1 MSKKVIAFGASNS
14 TTSINKRLAGYAASL
29 LDNVI
34 IEILDLND
42 FELPLFSVDREKEL
56 GNPELAQIFFNKMA
70 EADAIIISFAEHNGS
85 YTAAYKNIFD
95 WASRIN
101 PKVYHDKP
109 MIVLSTSPG
118 KGGAQNVLSHAT
130 TSLPY
135 LGGQVIGQL
144 SVPSFGDVFD
154 LEKGCLIDP
163 SLSQELKSL
172 IDKLIT
178 TM

>member
-14 TTSINKRLAGYAASL
+14 TTSINKRLAGYTASL
-29 LDNVI
+29 LNNVT

-56 GNPELAQIFFNKMA
+56 GSPELAQLFFNKMA

-85 YTAAYKNIFD
+85 YSAAYKNIFD

-118 KGGAQNVLSHAT
+118 KGGAQRVLNHAT
-130 TSLPY
+130 SSLPY
-135 LGGQVIGQL
+135 LGGHVIGQL

-154 LEKGCLIDP
+154 LEKGCLTDP
-163 SLSQELKSL
+163 LLIQELRSL
-172 IDKLIT
+172 TDELVTK
-178 TM
+178 M